1 VTSRHLVAPELLPLI
16 DAQPDLN
23 LSAESLP
30 ALRAMFAAQ
39 LAAMPPPE
47 GQPVE
52 VSQIMVPARSDAPPV
67 RMLAYRP
74 TQSPG
79 TLPAILHFHGGG
91 YVFGSPEMTDAA
103 NRALSIALGCAIFS
117 VDYRLAPETPH
128 PGPIEDCYAALIYLH
143 AHATALGID
152 PTRIG
157 LKGESAGG
165 GLAASLAL
173 LARDRREVPIAFQHL
188 IYPMIDDRTC
198 VNPDPHPLVGD
209 YIWTRPTN
217 MFGWASLLGTA
228 PGSPGISPYAAAA
241 RADSLAGL
249 PPCFI
254 ALGSL
259 DLFLEED
266 LDYARRLTRAGVPVE
281 LHVYPGAVHAFQL
294 NPTARLTI
302 EAECHSRA
310 ALRLAMA

>member
-1 VTSRHLVAPELLPLI
+1 MTSRHLVAPELLPLI